1 MNVNT
6 QTGNVD
12 KEFKAQ
18 PVPEAEAS
26 QPQGAKQV
34 SADKFS
40 ATQAHPGPAVPQS
53 MPEQEGSKEE
63 REAKAKELNKDKQ

>member
-12 KEFKAQ
+12 KEVKAQ
-18 PVPEAEAS
+18 PAPEAS

-34 SADKFS
+34 SANQFS

-63 REAKAKELNKDKQ
+63 RQAKAKELNKDKEE